1 MKWAFGAIKEG
12 STHTSIGLHLHLNIL
27 IWCSVNFQGNP
38 LHYNLCS
45 VNLMFQ
51 LCHPSLIPVSK
62 KKTVSSSI
70 SSDNLWNRTL
80 SPPIL
85 VLWFWF
91 RLFVLISHSGS
102 PHHLLQSGFAPTWD
116 DSLDLS
122 LLQLRRNH
130 RKYFQFLWTF
140 LETIDVTAHP
150 RLQSKCC

>member
-1 MKWAFGAIKEG
+1 MSLWCYQRREYPHINW
-12 STHTSIGLHLHLNIL
+12 TSFASQYI
-27 IWCSVNFQGNP
+27 
-38 LHYNLCS
+38 
-45 VNLMFQ
+45 NLMFSK
-51 LCHPSLIPVSK
+51 LSREPPSLQSLLSQFDVPTVSSITDSSFK